1 MKEWERC
8 YDELTNSFT
17 RGCRDIASLK
27 CDKFGETCK
36 GDNPS
41 VPDWGID
48 LTPKPERIDLPP
60 PYPGAGSDMTTP
72 CCQPDKT
79 W

>member
-8 YDELTNSFT
+8 YSELTSSFS
-17 RGCRDIASLK
+17 RGCREIASLK
-27 CDKFGETCK
+27 CDKFDETCK
-36 GDNPS
+36 ENPS
-41 VPDWGID
+41 IPDKGID
-48 LTPKPERIDLPP
+48 LTPKPKQIDLPA
-60 PYPGAGSDMTTP
+60 PYPGAGSKDSTP